1 MSMTSDAVQAPI
13 APARSFTSTMVHLFE
28 KTCQMTSEGPARMH
42 EGIHETEG
50 IEPPIPVAMPLLEKP
65 RHTVVKPS
73 ISLARAAAM
82 SVPVERPTI
91 VKPSGV
97 MPLGNEAVMPLGTR
111 GVMPLGTRKNTVV
124 KPSIFLARAA
134 TMSLPVERLTIVK
147 PSGVMPLGTREFAVI
162 RADSADFSG
171 ARTRIN
177 STDWTLGLGSPL
189 SQPLPASPASS
200 ASLPRS
206 VSLTEIPVVGNNS
219 GQNTRHFSK
228 SLPQSRQT
236 EANEI
241 RNFVHRRRETQR
253 IGDD

>member
-1 MSMTSDAVQAPI
+1 
-13 APARSFTSTMVHLFE
+13 MVHLFE
-28 KTCQMTSEGPARMH
+28 KTCQMMSLSEGPARTL
-42 EGIHETEG
+42 EGIQEAEG
-50 IEPPIPVAMPLLEKP
+50 IEPPIPLAMPLLLERP
-65 RHTVVKPS
+65 QHAVVKPS
-73 ISLARAAAM
+73 ISLARAATM

-97 MPLGNEAVMPLGTR
+97 MPLGTKAVRPLDTR
-111 GVMPLGTRKNTVV
+111 GVMPLDTRENTVV

-134 TMSLPVERLTIVK
+134 TTSLPVERPTFVK
-147 PSGVMPLGTREFAVI
+147 PSDIMPLGTREFAVI

-200 ASLPRS
+200 ASKPAPCLPCS
-206 VSLTEIPVVGNNS
+206 VSLAEIPVVGDDS

-236 EANEI
+236 EANDI

-253 IGDD
+253 ISDD